1 MRYLCKDT
9 FFILFDSRQFREFD
23 AVAFGCPSMGDE
35 QLEES
40 EFGPM
45 FAACEPFL
53 KGKKIV
59 LFGLYGW
66 GNGEWMR
73 AWEQAC
79 ISAGAVLGCDSVICC
94 QTPDEDALRQCAA
107 LGAALA

>member
-53 KGKKIV
+53 KGKKKSSY
-59 LFGLYGW
+59 LD
-66 GNGEWMR
+66 
-73 AWEQAC
+73 C
-79 ISAGAVLGCDSVICC
+79 TAGATANGC
-94 QTPDEDALRQCAA
+94 A
-107 LGAALA
+107 LGNRLVYLPAPFWAVTA